1 MRPTWWV
8 NIGFKMILVIGSYQS
23 WWRAG
28 YWRGYKVRFLLLSSI
43 YSTYIMNSS
52 FRSFIFNILI
62 SCLFSNEVCINL
74 LDEDEMPS
82 ISSKVDEE
90 DFVICSVPHQEIS
103 PHIAVSMKDWKTLEK
118 GTWIRDGMIFVTYI
132 FTVTKFN
139 HCLCTKIYHI
149 MDWFSFF
156 IRYYQWV

>member
-1 MRPTWWV
+1 
-8 NIGFKMILVIGSYQS
+8 
-23 WWRAG
+23 
-28 YWRGYKVRFLLLSSI
+28 
-43 YSTYIMNSS
+43 MNSS

-118 GTWIRDGMIFVTYI
+118 GTWIRDGIIF
-132 FTVTKFN
+132 
-139 HCLCTKIYHI
+139 L
-149 MDWFSFF
+149 
-156 IRYYQWV
+156 

>member
-1 MRPTWWV
+1 
-8 NIGFKMILVIGSYQS
+8 
-23 WWRAG
+23 
-28 YWRGYKVRFLLLSSI
+28 
-43 YSTYIMNSS
+43 MNSS

-74 LDEDEMPS
+74 SDEDEMPS

-118 GTWIRDGMIFVTYI
+118 GTWIRDGMIFCDIYI
-132 FTVTKFN
+132 YSD
-139 HCLCTKIYHI
+139 KISSLFVHKDISYNGLI
-149 MDWFSFF
+149 F
-156 IRYYQWV
+156 ILHQVLSMGIAT